1 MRILYLLQKH
11 PIFDQRF
18 LCYSNAAVWARHC
31 YITSLL
37 TLHWSINK
45 RPIQVANNRPIYV
58 VGCTW
63 SSNTCKVLYFWF
75 GGQNDLLRTMWY
87 FIIQLILH
95 LYNILGFCLESLNQS
110 TLYLLNNRELKC
122 SKSAYLEVLWSCPLW
137 RCVGDIYLN
146 LNLSGLSKFG
156 PTHKKMYMPRKK
168 NLFTFCMLF
177 QMAHWLWPR
186 VMSGDLRNVI
196 GPEILRFDPEIM
208 TANWKKKWSQK
219 YFVIYIYK
227 NGLWP
232 GDLINVIRT
241 EILRSVPEI
250 MDREFE
256 KKWSQKN

>member
-1 MRILYLLQKH
+1 MLFQCGR
-11 PIFDQRF
+11 
-18 LCYSNAAVWARHC
+18 WARHC

-37 TLHWSINK
+37 TLHWSINN

-95 LYNILGFCLESLNQS
+95 LYNILGLVSGKFEISRLYIYWTIASWSAGSLLTQ
-110 TLYLLNNRELKC
+110 RC
-122 SKSAYLEVLWSCPLW
+122 SDHVHYGRIW
-137 RCVGDIYLN
+137 
-146 LNLSGLSKFG
+146 
-156 PTHKKMYMPRKK
+156 
-168 NLFTFCMLF
+168 
-177 QMAHWLWPR
+177 
-186 VMSGDLRNVI
+186 
-196 GPEILRFDPEIM
+196 
-208 TANWKKKWSQK
+208 KKWSQK
-219 YFVIYIYK
+219 YFYIYIYK
-227 NGLWP
+227 NGLRP
-232 GDLINVIRT
+232 GDLINVIGT